1 MPRKSFIPENDVV
14 IEDNELNQRHFTPE
28 GDYEIP
34 TSMEELLQ
42 ECGLTFE
49 DYYRNEYE

>member
-1 MPRKSFIPENDVV
+1 MPRLVSLPENDAV
-14 IEDNELNQRHFTPE
+14 IEDSDLHQRHFSPE

-49 DYYRNEYE
+49 DYYRDNYE